1 MILDHI
7 KDIADSIIKVERSI
21 GFRIFKKYVFLGLLV
36 LAAINFKY
44 IATETVIFVSS
55 ISNEIHNEKMNIR
68 DEYMTEISPLLIE
81 LRIKSGA
88 DRVLYFEFHNSEEN
102 LNGIPFKFF
111 DLLYANSEIGIP
123 EVKESDYHNVN
134 TGMYIDFFND
144 LKKKGS
150 LVCHGADD
158 IMFREKYLGLF
169 SRMSMIDGCKS
180 ITFIGIPGVKNPIGF
195 IALEWMDKNPNENYD
210 REIVANINN
219 LGIYYTTKCR

>member
-36 LAAINFKY
+36 LAAINFTY
-44 IATETVIFVSS
+44 IAPEIVIFVSS

-111 DLLYANSEIGIP
+111 DLLYANS
-123 EVKESDYHNVN
+123 
-134 TGMYIDFFND
+134 
-144 LKKKGS
+144 
-150 LVCHGADD
+150 
-158 IMFREKYLGLF
+158 
-169 SRMSMIDGCKS
+169 
-180 ITFIGIPGVKNPIGF
+180 
-195 IALEWMDKNPNENYD
+195 
-210 REIVANINN
+210 
-219 LGIYYTTKCR
+219 